1 MGYFLFQS
9 LDQQFNQTFTQEYVA
24 SVKSQ
29 LLSGK
34 LELWLKQQKIL
45 PPHHLPPRWMLAI
58 GFSLDFEIW

>member
-45 PPHHLPPRWMLAI
+45 PPHHLPPR
-58 GFSLDFEIW
+58 